1 MHDAG
6 LRVDTYHVPM
16 PVCSFNPV
24 PAHGEG
30 HCPCVLREWVLLVE
44 LDMSAVTTKG
54 FAGCDE
60 RRPVVPLRLS
70 PHAGDELGCCVRE
83 PLGRHH
89 IQRSQGA
96 TEAHARLNARLGSGN
111 NEAEHWNTRTNDSER
126 NVPLDDE
133 SADRAPVALK
143 YRANIFCR
151 EAMDNSFQLVVQVA
165 SASARACFSLLV
177 TVRA

>member
-1 MHDAG
+1 MHDAW
-6 LRVDTYHVPM
+6 LRVDTYHVSM

-24 PAHGEG
+24 PVHGEA

-44 LDMSAVTTKG
+44 LDVSTVATKG

-89 IQRSQGA
+89 IQRSRGA
-96 TEAHARLNARLGSGN
+96 TEAHARLNAGLGGGN
-111 NEAEHWNTRTNDSER
+111 NEAEHWNTRTNDAER
-126 NVPLDDE
+126 HVSLDDE
-133 SADRAPVALK
+133 SADYAPVTFK
-143 YRANIFCR
+143 YRANVFCCETHGQR
-151 EAMDNSFQLVVQVA
+151 
-165 SASARACFSLLV
+165 
-177 TVRA
+177 